1 MCEKVQKDWTREW
14 NDEQKVPFA
23 HNNFHWVSYEDLES
37 LKIKVNLF
45 ILIRFMLNQINEIC
59 YFTYK
64 KGEIHH

>member
-37 LKIKVNLF
+37 LKIKVNIF
-45 ILIRFMLNQINEIC
+45 CSLI
-59 YFTYK
+59 TSK
-64 KGEIHH
+64 K